1 MVVRSN
7 PIEIM
12 KKVNSIKAVVL
23 LLFPLLIAGCSGNVV
38 FQDSKVFPS
47 CGWDK
52 DSVVVFK
59 HMVADTS
66 GTYDIIIDIR
76 NDGNYRYQNFWLF
89 VNSISP
95 DLREFT
101 DTLEC
106 VLANN
111 YGKWIGKGGGS
122 LHQLPVSFMQ
132 QIKFPK
138 RGVYK
143 FELIQGMR
151 EDTLVGI
158 HDIGLR
164 IIKN

>member
-1 MVVRSN
+1 
-7 PIEIM
+7 M
-12 KKVNSIKAVVL
+12 KRKVNNIKVVIL
-23 LLFPLLIAGCSGNVV
+23 LLFPLLITGCSGNVV
-38 FQDSKVFPS
+38 FQDSKALPS
-47 CGWDK
+47 YGWDK
-52 DSVVVFK
+52 DSVVVFNY
-59 HMVADTS
+59 MATDTS
-66 GTYDIIIDIR
+66 GTYDIIVDVR

-95 DLREFT
+95 DSIEYK

-106 VLANN
+106 VLADN

-122 LHQLPVSFMQ
+122 LRLYHLPVSFMPE
-132 QIKFPK
+132 IKFPK
-138 RGVYK
+138 SGVYR